1 MISTHPITLQY
12 IHGDHHV
19 VKEADMV
26 TAFTLFIP
34 NGEVCM
40 GQSGWSVEFA
50 KLLKKTFSVFDL
62 EKNIWFWYN
71 HDEDLFTRANR

>member
-12 IHGDHHV
+12 IHGDHNV

-50 KLLKKTFSVFDL
+50 KLLKKTFYVL
-62 EKNIWFWYN
+62 IWKRTFGSGTIMMRIY
-71 HDEDLFTRANR
+71 FTRANR